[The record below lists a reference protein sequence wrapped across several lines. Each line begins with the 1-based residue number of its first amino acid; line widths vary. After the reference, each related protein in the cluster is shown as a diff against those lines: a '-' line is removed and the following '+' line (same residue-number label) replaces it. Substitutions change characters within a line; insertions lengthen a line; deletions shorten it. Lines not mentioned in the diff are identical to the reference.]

1 MELQTG
7 VQWVQQELGLVV
19 FTNAPVRTAWRCIFK
34 LVLKVKE
41 LYISLYIKRKLAQDI
56 QFQAKTWC

>member
-41 LYISLYIKRKLAQDI
+41 LHISLYIKRKLAQDI
-56 QFQAKTWC
+56 